1 MEIRNQCERED
12 LEEVLVR
19 DEQPSDPIRFRDHL
33 AIFIE
38 LTIC

>member
-1 MEIRNQCERED
+1 MQLRNQCGRED
-12 LEEVLVR
+12 LDWVLVGE
-19 DEQPSDPIRFRDHL
+19 EQPRDPIRFRDHL